1 MFYDTIYKKQ
11 LFEETGGTD
20 PSNEAGANEPNNE
33 QNNEPEKKYTDAD
46 LDKIINK
53 KFAEWQK
60 KQQKAVDEAA
70 KLAGMNAQE
79 KAEHERDELQK
90 ELDAYKRK
98 DTLSEMA
105 KTVRTY
111 AETEQITIPEEVV
124 AILTTDDANAT
135 DANVK
140 AYTKAFKA
148 AVQAEVKA
156 QLTRAKVPTASSGTG
171 ALTKEDIA
179 KIADPI
185 ARQKAIRE
193 NMDLYRKH

>member
-1 MFYDTIYKKQ
+1 MAINYRKQ
-11 LFEETGGTD
+11 LFEEAGGTD
-20 PSNEAGANEPNNE
+20 PSNENSAQNELKT
-33 QNNEPEKKYTDAD
+33 EPEKKYTDED
-46 LDKIINK
+46 IDKIINK

-90 ELDAYKRK
+90 QLDAYKRK

-105 KTVRTY
+105 KTVRAY
-111 AETEQITIPEEVV
+111 AEAEQVSIPEEVV
-124 AILTTDDANAT
+124 SILTTDDADAT

-156 QLTRAKVPTASSGTG
+156 QLTRAKVPSASSGTG
-171 ALTKEDIA
+171 ALTRADIE

-185 ARQKAIRE
+185 ARQKAIKE
-193 NMDLYRKH
+193 NIELYKRNK

>member
-1 MFYDTIYKKQ
+1 MAINYRKQ
-11 LFEETGGTD
+11 LFEEAGGTD
-20 PSNEAGANEPNNE
+20 PSTENSAQNELKT
-33 QNNEPEKKYTDAD
+33 EPEKKYTDED
-46 LDKIINK
+46 IDKIINK

-90 ELDAYKRK
+90 QLDAYKRK

-105 KTVRTY
+105 KTVRAY
-111 AETEQITIPEEVV
+111 AEAEQVSIPEEVV
-124 AILTTDDANAT
+124 SILTTDDADAT

-156 QLTRAKVPTASSGTG
+156 QLTRAKVPSASSGTG
-171 ALTKEDIA
+171 ALTKADIE

-193 NMDLYRKH
+193 NIELYKRNK